1 MMLSKESIVALSDLI
16 ENKLS
21 MMHIGNRDDLRE
33 RRALELALAE
43 LQGNEDIR
51 GALIKFAQIP
61 QRGRHRKVSTLMGEP
76 IEQTEQA

>member
-1 MMLSKESIVALSDLI
+1 MILSKESVVALSDLI

-43 LQGNEDIR
+43 LRDQEDVR
-51 GALIKFAQIP
+51 GAIIKQISTIP
-61 QRGRHRKVSTLMGEP
+61 QRGRHRKVSVLMDDQE
-76 IEQTEQA
+76 ERA

>member
-1 MMLSKESIVALSDLI
+1 MMLSRESIIALSDLI

-43 LQGNEDIR
+43 LQGDDDIR
-51 GALIKFAQIP
+51 GVMLRKVTEIP
-61 QRGRHRKVSTLMGEP
+61 QRGRHRKVSELMGEG
-76 IEQTEQA
+76 ERA